1 MDQWAFRDLRWARDE
16 PFWEGLPFS
25 TPTPPPVGAI
35 GIIDLGE
42 FRDLIYGLQSLRG
55 KILSRKELQSEIESR
70 GLRQYRGREFLS
82 QGWMN
87 MNAVLFCAKR
97 EGQGFGL

>member
-1 MDQWAFRDLRWARDE
+1 VGILRCGGRATDR
-16 PFWEGLPFS
+16 FGKAYLLVA
-25 TPTPPPVGAI
+25 PTPPPVGAI

-55 KILSRKELQSEIESR
+55 KILSRKELQSEVESR

-97 EGQGFGL
+97 EGQGSGL